1 MEIHAFRVPEYRIL
15 RAEVTVFL
23 EYNGILG
30 FPSTR
35 EFIDFPE
42 ISLLPRVYW
51 YLLLSESTNPG
62 SFARKSGFS

>member
-1 MEIHAFRVPEYRIL
+1 MEFHAFRVPEYRIL

-35 EFIDFPE
+35 EFTEFPE
-42 ISLLPRVYW
+42 ISLLPRV
-51 YLLLSESTNPG
+51 
-62 SFARKSGFS
+62 